1 MISLLPQILD
11 PDRGIIYLIM
21 EYCGGGDLSH
31 LIRECERTHQNFP
44 EDTIWSYFCQI
55 VQALGHCHS
64 TGDEGEDGAGGRV
77 TPGGSRR
84 TGKER
89 ERVLHRD
96 LKPDNGQSRASK
108 RDCIFR
114 ERATVVVRQGTR
126 ADVSFRTLTSSVFL
140 DDNRENVKLGDFG
153 LSKSMGA
160 AAFANTYVGTP
171 YYMSPELFSESA
183 YDSKSDIWALGCVI
197 YEMVALQSVPT
208 LGLAPLD
215 R

>member
-1 MISLLPQILD
+1 
-11 PDRGIIYLIM
+11 M

-64 TGDEGEDGAGGRV
+64 TGDEGEDGNGGRV

-96 LKPDNGQSRASK
+96 LKPDNGQFTDTSSFLVGLSEAA
-108 RDCIFR
+108 R
-114 ERATVVVRQGTR
+114 ERSGR
-126 ADVSFRTLTSSVFL
+126 D
-140 DDNRENVKLGDFG
+140 
-153 LSKSMGA
+153 
-160 AAFANTYVGTP
+160 
-171 YYMSPELFSESA
+171 
-183 YDSKSDIWALGCVI
+183 
-197 YEMVALQSVPT
+197 
-208 LGLAPLD
+208 
-215 R
+215 